1 MSHWV
6 FPTKVEEFGLSLWDS
21 FNIGCEFLIF
31 CYLLVFVG
39 IVSFLLLLVQI
50 VTKKEV

>member
-1 MSHWV
+1 MTSTRW
-6 FPTKVEEFGLSLWDS
+6 SLWSFFDS
-21 FNIGCEFLIF
+21 GTEFLIF